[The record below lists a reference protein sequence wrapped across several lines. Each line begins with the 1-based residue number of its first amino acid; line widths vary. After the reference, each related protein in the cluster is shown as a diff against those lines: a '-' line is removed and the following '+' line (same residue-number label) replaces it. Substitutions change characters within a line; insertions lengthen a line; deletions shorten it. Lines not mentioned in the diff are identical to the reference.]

1 MLKHKFSI
9 AGRLIGLGHP
19 PYVIAELSGNHN
31 GDLNRALSLIKKA
44 HDAGADAVKLQTY
57 TPDTMT
63 IDSDNEDFRIVGGQ
77 WDGFT
82 LYDLYEKAHTPWEWH
97 ADLFEYARDLGIEIF
112 STPFDSTSVDFLANF
127 DVPAFKIASFELNDH
142 ALVKK
147 VAETKKPMIL
157 STGMASLE
165 EIGDSLEVARD
176 GGCPELCLLYC
187 VSGYPTPVAEA
198 NVLTLVELGKKF
210 GCVVGFSD
218 HTLGTAVS
226 VAAVSVGAS
235 VVEKHVTLNR
245 DDGGPDAA
253 FSLEPSELKTLVSDC
268 RVAWESLGLASFVR
282 KPSEA
287 GNIVFRRSIYAVA
300 DIALGENFTENNV
313 RVIRPGFGLSPKAMS
328 NVLSCRAACAIPR
341 GTAIVAN
348 MLKGTS

>member
-1 MLKHKFSI
+1 MLKNKFSI
-9 AGRLIGLGHP
+9 AGRSIGPGYA

-31 GDLNRALSLIKKA
+31 GDLNRALSLIRQA
-44 HDAGADAVKLQTY
+44 YDAGADAVKLQTY

-63 IDSDNEDFRIVGGQ
+63 IDSDNKDFKIIGGQ

-97 ADLFEYARDLGIEIF
+97 ADLFGYARDLGIEIF
-112 STPFDSTSVDFLANF
+112 STPFDSSSVDFLMNF
-127 DVPAFKIASFELNDH
+127 DVPAFKIASFELTDH
-142 ALVKK
+142 ALIKK
-147 VAETKKPMIL
+147 VAEARKPMIL

-165 EIGDSLEVARD
+165 EIGESLKVARE
-176 GGCPELCLLYC
+176 GGCAELCLLYC

-218 HTLGTAVS
+218 HTLGTTVS

-235 VVEKHVTLNR
+235 VVEKHVTLSR

-253 FSLEPSELKTLVSDC
+253 FSLEPAELKNLVGEC
-268 RVAWESLGLASFVR
+268 RVAWEALGSASFVR
-282 KPSEA
+282 KPSEV

-300 DIALGENFTENNV
+300 DIALGESFTKNNV

-328 NVLSCRAACAIPR
+328 NVLSCRAACAISR
-341 GTAIVAN
+341 GTAITAN
-348 MLKGTS
+348 MLKGAS